1 MPGVAT
7 RKQRAALFLSIAG
20 LLVMVAAVSAVSA
33 RDPSGVSWRVGMIMA
48 VAAASMC
55 LPWQALPFVAIGL
68 WLGPNAARSVLEGSG
83 LFEAN
88 MMLELPGLAGVAVF
102 AHLARLSLR
111 LLEEAHIRL
120 ASESEI
126 AQGIDPETGVF
137 CESRL
142 RPAVEA
148 ELSRSRRFGRTF
160 ALVLIGIDQMRQKF
174 DYRDAAAWKASFA
187 ATAQLLKGTRANID
201 RVYRYGPASFAMVL
215 PESGPKEVNGMI
227 RRLRRVA
234 RRAKPAEG
242 EPGGPLPVYFGATF
256 FPQCAT
262 TTEDLLKRAEVALRI
277 ADGNANR
284 VQFDGAEAPE
294 MPPVESLRHN
304 DQPLE
309 ASDDASAET
318 AARPEADAGLV
329 PDSPAVH
336 AVQAPKFA
344 VDSVEREWNAEA
356 PLTVLRSPG
365 LQDAS
370 NSLVEKKGSD
380 LELLDESLANA
391 LRQLDTTLSLIRS
404 LKERVA

>member
-1 MPGVAT
+1 
-7 RKQRAALFLSIAG
+7 
-20 LLVMVAAVSAVSA
+20 
-33 RDPSGVSWRVGMIMA
+33 
-48 VAAASMC
+48 
-55 LPWQALPFVAIGL
+55 
-68 WLGPNAARSVLEGSG
+68 
-83 LFEAN
+83 
-88 MMLELPGLAGVAVF
+88 
-102 AHLARLSLR
+102 
-111 LLEEAHIRL
+111 
-120 ASESEI
+120 
-126 AQGIDPETGVF
+126 
-137 CESRL
+137 
-142 RPAVEA
+142 
-148 ELSRSRRFGRTF
+148 
-160 ALVLIGIDQMRQKF
+160 
-174 DYRDAAAWKASFA
+174 SFA

-277 ADGNANR
+277 ADGTANR

-304 DQPLE
+304 EQPSE

-318 AARPEADAGLV
+318 AGRPEADAALV

-356 PLTVLRSPG
+356 PLTVLRSPR
-365 LQDAS
+365 LQDAL

-391 LRQLDTTLSLIRS
+391 LRHLDTTLNLIRS
-404 LKERVA
+404 LKKRAA